1 MLLSIGYLAQ
11 GWQHWF
17 LNTMKNR
24 RRKIVVI
31 GLGEFGRRLV
41 PSLYS
46 EGHEVL
52 AIDSNM
58 EQVEAIKDQCTVAVC
73 IDCTDEKAMRELD
86 LASFDTAIIAISE
99 NFETLLVAADILKKI
114 GITEIIA
121 RYRSELQKRIL
132 NMLGIQEI
140 FNPEQKAAASMAEM
154 FRYEGVHDSFLVGQ
168 EYRIVEVAAP
178 EGIHGLKVGDLDIR
192 EKYQLNLITIRRR
205 LKDKTE
211 KKVLGIPQKD
221 SVIYSGDDL
230 LLFGKTEHIDR
241 FLDDYN

>member
-1 MLLSIGYLAQ
+1 MR
-11 GWQHWF
+11 
-17 LNTMKNR
+17 NR
-24 RRKIVVI
+24 KRKIVVI

-52 AIDSNM
+52 AIDSDM
-58 EQVEAIKDQCTVAVC
+58 ERVEEIKDQCTIAVC
-73 IDCTDEKAMRELD
+73 VDCTDEKAMRELD
-86 LASFDTAIIAISE
+86 LGSFDTAIIAISV

-132 NMLGIQEI
+132 NMLGIHEI

-154 FRYEGVHDSFLVGQ
+154 FRREGIHDSFQVG
-168 EYRIVEVAAP
+168 EDYRIVEVEAP
-178 EGIHGLKVGDLDIR
+178 EGVHGLKIGDLAIR

-205 LKDKTE
+205 LKNKEE
-211 KKVLGIPQKD
+211 KKVIGIPLPD
-221 SVIYSGDDL
+221 SPIFAGDDL
-230 LLFGKTEHIDR
+230 LLFGKSEQIDQ